1 MDWLFADDHWNLAG
15 YPEANPKC
23 CKSENMKNKPV
34 LAFIGSGNTAWSL
47 GTAFRNAGYSI
58 AGIASR
64 NAKTGKSLAKEL
76 KTVFTNTETLLE
88 HADICFICVQD
99 RFIKEVVAEL
109 PATNALMVHCSGSAS
124 LDELKNQKHSGVFYP
139 VISMRSGRKLSF
151 KEVPVCI
158 ESHQTANL
166 RVLKQLGKSIEAR
179 VIAMDSLQRQQL
191 HLAAVFVNNFSNACF
206 TAAEDITHHAG
217 IDFSILQPL
226 LQESLQLMQMHS
238 PSESQT
244 GPAKRNDSIILRKHL
259 SLLKEMPEHR
269 RLYKAMSAFIRNRH
283 A

>member
-1 MDWLFADDHWNLAG
+1 
-15 YPEANPKC
+15 
-23 CKSENMKNKPV
+23 MKNKPA

-47 GTAFRNAGYSI
+47 GTAFKAAGYSI

-64 NAKTGKSLAKEL
+64 NAKTGKSLAKSL

-88 HADICFICVQD
+88 EADICFICVQD
-99 RFIKEVVAEL
+99 RFIKEVAAEL
-109 PATNALMVHCSGSAS
+109 PATNALIVHCSGSAS

-139 VISMRSGRKLSF
+139 VISMRSGRRMSF
-151 KEVPVCI
+151 KDVPVCI
-158 ESHQTANL
+158 EADQAANQ
-166 RVLKQLGKSIEAR
+166 RIMKQLGKSIEAR
-179 VIAMDSLQRQQL
+179 VIVMNSLQRQQL

-206 TAAEDITHHAG
+206 TAAEDITSNAG
-217 IDFSILQPL
+217 INFSLLKPL
-226 LQESLQLMQMHS
+226 LEESLQLMQTHR

-244 GPAKRNDSIILRKHL
+244 GPAKRNDTIILRKQL

-269 RLYKAMSAFIRNRH
+269 QLYKAMSAFIRNRH